1 LSSDG
6 KLFTCLFA
14 ARGVDLREPLRSD
27 LTDEEL
33 AELISAV
40 WRKRADRYS
49 ELRARNNA
57 PADKVEM
64 YYIGG

>member
-1 LSSDG
+1 
-6 KLFTCLFA
+6 LFTCLFA
-14 ARGVDLREPLRSD
+14 ASGVDLREPLRSE
-27 LTDEEL
+27 LTDTEL

-40 WRKRADRYS
+40 WMRRTDRYS
-49 ELRARNNA
+49 ELRARNSA